1 MTEEAYPLMTADD
14 TVCDAYNITPR
25 IITSAILK

>member
-1 MTEEAYPLMTADD
+1 MTEEAYPLMTADA

-25 IITSAILK
+25 MMTKAMLK